1 MQHLL
6 CCQEKKESD
15 NVRVAVRCRP
25 LNQKE
30 KESNFKMAIKVY
42 LLLCYRYKYVVTFLQ
57 GHVFY
62 SFDRWMSELDKS
74 SLLAG
79 EAPLSHANFRL
90 SETDSRTIVCFAVP
104 SDHVPG
110 LSLSFHYPWTTEMDA
125 GLDGGF
131 RVLHADDLIG

>member
-1 MQHLL
+1 MTSKNASGDASQGKFWQKGARGILCTPASSLGTGYLEMGCVLLCLLYKRLYVRRKMQHLL

-62 SFDRWMSELDKS
+62 SFDRWMSELDK
-74 SLLAG
+74 
-79 EAPLSHANFRL
+79 
-90 SETDSRTIVCFAVP
+90 
-104 SDHVPG
+104 
-110 LSLSFHYPWTTEMDA
+110 
-125 GLDGGF
+125 
-131 RVLHADDLIG
+131 